1 MPSLWSHVPVS
12 VDRVDPELLEA
23 DTATLLE
30 ILDTEDHGQRAAA
43 ACALALRGDP
53 RALDALID
61 CLKVKALRYPCLEAL
76 RHLDD
81 RRAVPSVRALFEK
94 RFLSVFDRTQAAGLL
109 AQQGDEAG
117 RRHLLVRLGRRRRD
131 DDRGLAIELAADLK
145 LDEAVPE
152 LETIAADPRD
162 LFRGAALKALA
173 TLRPGATRPRLVAL
187 VTNAE
192 EDPDVRAD
200 AAEAL
205 HALGGAGV
213 REALEVA
220 AGGDDAELAEVARGL
235 LDA

>member
-1 MPSLWSHVPVS
+1 VPSLWSHVPFT

-30 ILDTEDHGQRAAA
+30 LLDGDDRGLRAAA
-43 ACALALRGDP
+43 ACALALRDDP
-53 RALDALID
+53 RAIDALVD
-61 CLKVKALRYPCLEAL
+61 CLQVKALRYPCLEAL

-81 RRAVPSVRALFEK
+81 RRAVPAVRAIFEK

-117 RRHLLVRLGRRRRD
+117 RRHLLARLTRRRRD

-145 LDEAVPE
+145 LDDAVPE
-152 LETIAADPRD
+152 LERIAADRAD

-173 TLRPGATRPRLVAL
+173 ALRPEATRPHLVAL
-187 VTNAE
+187 VRDAE

-200 AAEAL
+200 CAEAL

-220 AGGDDAELAEVARGL
+220 AAADDAELAEVARGL